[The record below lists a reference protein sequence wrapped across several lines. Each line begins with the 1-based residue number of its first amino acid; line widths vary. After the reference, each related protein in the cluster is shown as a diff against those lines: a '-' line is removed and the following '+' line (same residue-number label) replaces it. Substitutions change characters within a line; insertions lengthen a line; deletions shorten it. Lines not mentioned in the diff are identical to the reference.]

1 MGDSDM
7 KICIDGITRDM
18 TPEEEAEYLTEPDP
32 DPEEALSILL
42 GGVEA

>member
-18 TPEEEAEYLTEPDP
+18 TPEEEEEYLTVPDP

-42 GGVEA
+42 GGVEE